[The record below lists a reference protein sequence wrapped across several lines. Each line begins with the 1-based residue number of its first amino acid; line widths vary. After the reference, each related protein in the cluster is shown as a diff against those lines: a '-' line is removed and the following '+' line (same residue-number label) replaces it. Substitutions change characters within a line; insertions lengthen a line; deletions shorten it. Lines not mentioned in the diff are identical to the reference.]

1 MTSVTLTYSKPERK
15 TVMPRYAKLR
25 IPAAL
30 LMMLLL
36 LISIFGTNAAAG
48 AAGPEGTKSAIAAVD
63 EALLRIENGDAEASK
78 AAFATV
84 KTWWTRSKQSAK
96 SDSASLAADL
106 DRGVADVSLAYI
118 GGQPSEVTQK
128 LNALRLSLVS
138 YDEGSYTD
146 NQGRSKMT
154 LSVYIGKLKNVQ
166 AAVQAQDWTAA
177 QSGAR
182 ELQNQW
188 LSVEG
193 EVVGRSA
200 SVYADTERDLVL
212 LPAYLS
218 NPAQQ
223 DQAAPLLDQLI
234 ASLSPLADAGYS
246 WIDAALIPIREG
258 LEALLVVGSLLAFV
272 RKSGAPRG
280 QRWIVGGSAA
290 GLVFSIA
297 AGAAVS
303 LWLSTSVF
311 GASNSLLNGWTGVI
325 AAAMLLYVGY
335 WLHRSSDIRR
345 WNEKLRSSSKQ
356 ALSNGRMF
364 SLALLAFL
372 AIVREGLETVI
383 FLIGLAGRMPGREL
397 LLGIAAGFGALAL
410 IAVVIIRLGDRLP
423 LKPFFLVSS
432 LVVFYL
438 GFKFMGSGIHSLQM
452 AGLIPSAIEPYLPSV
467 ASISLY
473 PSWYSTLPQLLLL
486 LAAAATYLGPLMRR
500 RNGQAVQA

>member
-1 MTSVTLTYSKPERK
+1 MRF
-15 TVMPRYAKLR
+15 YAKLR
-25 IPAAL
+25 IPAVL
-30 LMMLLL
+30 LTMLLL
-36 LISIFGTNAAAG
+36 LISIAGTAAAAG
-48 AAGPEGTKSAIAAVD
+48 AADPTGTKSAIAAVD
-63 EALLRIENGDAEASK
+63 EALLRIGNGDADASK
-78 AAFATV
+78 QSFAPV
-84 KTWWTRSKQSAK
+84 KQWWTRSKQSAK
-96 SDSASLAADL
+96 NDSASLAADL

-118 GGQPSEVTQK
+118 SGNPDEIAEK
-128 LNALRLSLVS
+128 LDELRLSLVS

-146 NQGRSKMT
+146 NEGRSKMT
-154 LSVYIGKLKNVQ
+154 LGLYIGKLKSVQ
-166 AAVQAQDWTAA
+166 EAAEAQDWSAA

-212 LPAYLS
+212 LPAYLAD
-218 NPAQQ
+218 PAKQA
-223 DQAAPLLDQLI
+223 QAAPLLDRLI
-234 ASLSPLADAGYS
+234 AALTPLADAGYG
-246 WIDAALIPIREG
+246 WVDAALIPIREG

-290 GLVFSIA
+290 GLVFSVA

-325 AAAMLLYVGY
+325 AAGMLLYVGY
-335 WLHRSSDIRR
+335 WLHRSSDMRR

-356 ALSNGRMF
+356 ALSSGRMF

-397 LLGIAAGFGALAL
+397 LLGIATGFGALAL
-410 IAVVIIRLGDRLP
+410 IAVVIVKLGDRLP

-432 LVVFYL
+432 VVVFYL

-452 AGLIPSAIEPYLPSV
+452 AGLIPSSTESYLPS
-467 ASISLY
+467 AATISLY

-486 LAAAATYLGPLMRR
+486 LAAAAAYLGPLLRR
-500 RNGQAVQA
+500 RSGQAAQA

>member
-1 MTSVTLTYSKPERK
+1 MRL
-15 TVMPRYAKLR
+15 YAKLR
-25 IPAAL
+25 FPAVL
-30 LMMLLL
+30 LIMLLL
-36 LISIFGTNAAAG
+36 TTAIVGSAWASGTAE
-48 AAGPEGTKSAIAAVD
+48 PQGTPAAIAAVD
-63 EALLRIENGDAEASK
+63 EALLQLHHGDAEASK
-78 AAFATV
+78 KTFASV
-84 KTWWTRSKQSAK
+84 KQWWTRSKQAVK
-96 SDSASLAADL
+96 SDSTSLAADL

-118 GGQPSEVTQK
+118 GGDTGEIAQK
-128 LNALRLSLVS
+128 LDAVRLSLVS
-138 YDEGSYTD
+138 YNEGSYTD
-146 NQGRSKMT
+146 NAGRSRMT
-154 LSVYIGKLKNVQ
+154 LSLYIDKLRSVRDS
-166 AAVQAQDWTAA
+166 VQAQDWTAA
-177 QSGAR
+177 QSGAK

-212 LPAYLS
+212 LPAYLADS
-218 NPAQQ
+218 SQQ
-223 DQAAPLLDQLI
+223 AQAAPLLDQLI
-234 ASLSPLADAGYS
+234 ASLTPLADAGYS

-290 GLVFSIA
+290 GLIFSIA
-297 AGAAVS
+297 AGVGVS

-311 GASNSLLNGWTGVI
+311 GAGNSLLNGWTGVI

-345 WNEKLRSSSKQ
+345 WNEKLHSSSKQ

-397 LLGIAAGFGALAL
+397 LLGILAGFGALAL
-410 IAVVIIRLGDRLP
+410 IALVIIKLGDRLP

-432 LVVFYL
+432 VVVFYL
-438 GFKFMGSGIHSLQM
+438 GFKFMGSGVHSLQM
-452 AGLIPSAIEPYLPSV
+452 AGLIPSTTEAYLPSLS
-467 ASISLY
+467 SISLY
-473 PSWYSTLPQLLLL
+473 PSWYSTLPQLILL
-486 LAAAATYLGPLMRR
+486 LAAAATYLGPLLRH
-500 RNGQAVQA
+500 RNERTAQA

>member
-1 MTSVTLTYSKPERK
+1 MRLLFP
-15 TVMPRYAKLR
+15 LR
-25 IPAAL
+25 ISGILLALSLLLGAVGGNALASDPLTETKDAITAIDAAL
-30 LMMLLL
+30 LQLDRPD
-36 LISIFGTNAAAG
+36 I
-48 AAGPEGTKSAIAAVD
+48 EGSKEAFTPVKS
-63 EALLRIENGDAEASK
+63 
-78 AAFATV
+78 
-84 KTWWTRSKQSAK
+84 WWTRSKQAVK
-96 SDSASLAADL
+96 NDSTALAAEVDS
-106 DRGVADVSLAYI
+106 GIAGVSLAYI
-118 GGQPSEVTQK
+118 GGEPEEIGTELK
-128 LNALRLSLVS
+128 ALRLSLTN
-138 YDEGSYTD
+138 YDQGAYTD
-146 NQGRSKMT
+146 NDGRTRMT
-154 LSVYIGKLKNVQ
+154 LSAYIGKLDSLEASVKSG
-166 AAVQAQDWTAA
+166 DLKAA
-177 QSGAR
+177 QNGAK

-188 LSVEG
+188 LAVEG

-218 NPAQQ
+218 DPNQQ
-223 DQAAPLLDQLI
+223 DQVLPLLENMI
-234 ASLSPLADAGYS
+234 ASLTPLADAGYS

-272 RKSGAPRG
+272 RKSGSPRG

-303 LWLSTSVF
+303 LLLSASVF
-311 GASNSLLNGWTGVI
+311 GAGNSLLNGWTGVA

-345 WNEKLRSSSKQ
+345 WNAKLSHDSRQ
-356 ALSNGRMF
+356 ALSGGRMF

-397 LLGIAAGFGALAL
+397 LLGIAAGFGVLAL
-410 IAVVIIRLGDRLP
+410 VAALILKLGDRLP

-438 GFKFMGSGIHSLQM
+438 GFKFLGSGIHSLQM
-452 AGLIPSAIEPYLPSV
+452 AGLIPSTTEPYLPSV

-473 PSWYSTLPQLLLL
+473 SSWYSTLPQLLLL
-486 LAAAATYLGPLMRR
+486 LAALATYLGPLMRSK
-500 RNGQAVQA
+500 GQQTA